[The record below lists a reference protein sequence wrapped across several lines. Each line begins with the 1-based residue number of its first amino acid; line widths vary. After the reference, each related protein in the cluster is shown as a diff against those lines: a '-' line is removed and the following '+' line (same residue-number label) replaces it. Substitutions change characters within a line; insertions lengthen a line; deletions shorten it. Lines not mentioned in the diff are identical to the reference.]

1 MERRNNRRWKTTKVG
16 RQIGLSAVEATSLKY
31 YIDYIASI
39 NHTLS
44 IAAAKVFA
52 WVITKKSDCSKS
64 LIQTQAL
71 VINGSGTSKKRLNL
85 TNRKPDNVDRGRSR
99 MANMTVFK
107 ERFNL
112 LEETIN
118 RLTIGILNLRN
129 KSSSKFNCDASMIA
143 MVRRTG
149 KVVLSR
155 KAKQVYAETKG
166 VRDRITVNAR
176 VSASGSIL
184 PPYIIFQQ
192 VFPSGPYA

>member
-1 MERRNNRRWKTTKVG
+1 MEHRNNRRWKTTKVG

-39 NHTLS
+39 NHPLS
-44 IAAAKVFA
+44 VAAAKVFA
-52 WVITKKSDCSKS
+52 LVITKKSDCSKS
-64 LIQTQAL
+64 LIQTQVL
-71 VINGSGTSKKRLNL
+71 VINGSGTSKRLNL

-118 RLTIGILNLRN
+118 RLTIGRLNLRN

-155 KAKQVYAETKG
+155 KTKQVYAETKG
-166 VRDRITVNAR
+166 VRDRITVNAC